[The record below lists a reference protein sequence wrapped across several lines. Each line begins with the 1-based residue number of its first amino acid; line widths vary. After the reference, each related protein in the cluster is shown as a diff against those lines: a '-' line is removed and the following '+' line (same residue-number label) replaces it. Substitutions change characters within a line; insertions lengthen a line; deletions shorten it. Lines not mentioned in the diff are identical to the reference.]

1 MSLNDPIADFLTQV
15 RNAAHAGHDSVSIKH
30 SKIKEAIARILM
42 NEGFVR
48 NVDVVGEGVRKQV
61 VVELK
66 YTGEKKPVF
75 HAMDRVSRGGRRV
88 YLTHKEIKPTRQG
101 VGVAILS
108 TPKGVMTDAEA
119 RRQGVGGEVLCTV
132 W

>member
-15 RNAAHAGHDSVSIKH
+15 RNAAHAGHDSVSIRH
-30 SKIKEAIARILM
+30 SKMKESIARILM
-42 NEGFVR
+42 NEGYVR

-66 YTGEKKPVF
+66 YTASRKPVF
-75 HAMDRVSRGGRRV
+75 HSMDRVSKGGRRV
-88 YLTHKEIKPTRQG
+88 YVSQKEIKPTRQG

-108 TPKGVMTDAEA
+108 TPKGVMTDTDAK
-119 RRQGVGGEVLCTV
+119 RQGVGGEILCTV